1 MATSTSTTARIKE
14 QSCRERASD
23 TRSDAL
29 SHSFHFHAAEPAESS
44 RADNDV
50 RVEKRT
56 RLADLVCDEEATE
69 LGSWPP
75 WKLKSRFVVCGYS
88 QRQGIDYER
97 AFSSTLR
104 ASSFRTIACHLRG
117 SETPVGSL

>member
-1 MATSTSTTARIKE
+1 MIPALTLFHTAFTFT
-14 QSCRERASD
+14 QPSQ
-23 TRSDAL
+23 
-29 SHSFHFHAAEPAESS
+29 PAESS

-75 WKLKSRFVVCGYS
+75 WKLKSRFVEASAAGAP
-88 QRQGIDYER
+88 R
-97 AFSSTLR
+97 AGAGAWAAPL
-104 ASSFRTIACHLRG
+104 
-117 SETPVGSL
+117 P